1 MKKALVLNS
10 NENEKREKLIDNL
23 KILRNYNN
31 FTQQQIA
38 DFLKVTRT
46 TYTKYETGCS
56 TPSIYVLKE
65 LADLYNC
72 SLDEF
77 FK

>member
-10 NENEKREKLIDNL
+10 NENERREKLIDNL

-31 FTQQQIA
+31 FSQQQIA
-38 DFLKVTRT
+38 DFLKVSRI
-46 TYTKYETGCS
+46 TYTNYETGRS
-56 TPSIYVLKE
+56 KPSIYVLKE